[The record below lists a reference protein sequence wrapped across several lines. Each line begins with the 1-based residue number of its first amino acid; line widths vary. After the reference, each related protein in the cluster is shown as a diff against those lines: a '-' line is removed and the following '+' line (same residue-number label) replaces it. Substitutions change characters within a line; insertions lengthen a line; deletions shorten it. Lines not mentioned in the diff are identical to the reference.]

1 MACLFMM
8 MFPHGSSQQARVSQP
23 WQQCRALSRAIGS
36 AHAELSFLADAR
48 AAAVE

>member
-1 MACLFMM
+1 MM
-8 MFPHGSSQQARVSQP
+8 MFPHGSPQRARASQS
-23 WQQCRALSRAIGS
+23 WQQCRALWRAIGS

>member
-1 MACLFMM
+1 MM
-8 MFPHGSSQQARVSQP
+8 MVPHGSSQYARAAQP
-23 WQQCRALSRAIGS
+23 WQQRRPLSRAIGS

>member
-1 MACLFMM
+1 MM
-8 MFPHGSSQQARVSQP
+8 QLPHGSSQQARASQP
-23 WQQCRALSRAIGS
+23 WQQRRALSRAIGS